1 MSVNPIG
8 MHYYAE
14 DGIVKVN
21 ITYDLSARQF
31 YARYGTIEDARRIIQ
46 SDDKVTLQCY
56 AGVHQTV
63 LNRYSTEGFAESS
76 LLCTSQI
83 EGYYSLMSADTKRRI
98 ASFDKID
105 ERFTDILKQY
115 QNIDVFYRSIGFGK
129 VNNLFGTSEHLF
141 RSSNYGTVFNF
152 HNIKARDVVWMENL
166 FDEKIMHQI
175 SQHLLTQAQRKK
187 VSYE

>member
-14 DGIVKVN
+14 DGIAKVN
-21 ITYDLSARQF
+21 IIYDLSVRDF
-31 YARYGTIEDARRIIQ
+31 YAQYGAIENARRIIH
-46 SDDKVTLQCY
+46 SDDKITLQCH
-56 AGVHQTV
+56 AGVHQSV
-63 LNRYSTEGFAESS
+63 LNRYSTKDFAENN

-83 EGYYSLMSADTKRRI
+83 EGYYYLMSGNTQRRI
-98 ASFDKID
+98 TSFTNID
-105 ERFTDILKQY
+105 ERFIDILKLY
-115 QNIDVFYRSIGFGK
+115 QNIDVFYRSIGVGK
-129 VNNLFGTSEHLF
+129 ISNLFGTSEHLF

-175 SQHLLTQAQRKK
+175 SQHLLAQAQRKK